1 MKQVQQSLGY
11 ALHQLVFILDR
22 QSDEALRSQIGFGY
36 SQFKILMAAK
46 HQVGLKQNEI
56 ANFLGQT
63 EASVSRQIKIMKA
76 DGLITVRTDPNNR
89 RSRSIMLTDKGEAL
103 GRECVDILEQT
114 HAATFGSLS
123 FSEQRMM
130 QELLERL
137 TTKACKDK

>member
-1 MKQVQQSLGY
+1 MGY

-22 QSDEALRSQIGFGY
+22 QSDEALRQSLGIGY

-46 HQVGLKQNEI
+46 HRSGLKQNDI
-56 ANFLGQT
+56 AHFLGQT
-63 EASVSRQIKIMKA
+63 EASVSRQIKIMKN
-76 DGLITVRTDPNNR
+76 DGLITVITDPNNR
-89 RSRSIMLTDKGEAL
+89 RSRSIMLTDKGLQL
-103 GRECVDILEQT
+103 GKECVSVLDNT

-130 QELLERL
+130 QELLDRL